1 MYAIGSKTMKERLAM
16 NLIMT
21 VIMISATGIAL
32 LAIQYHQTA
41 HAYPCVGGSVKEYC
55 TGYHDGAILAY
66 RDFNTGHNLDISQ
79 HPCTHNSTDYCNG
92 YNRGYSDE
100 ADFLG

>member
-1 MYAIGSKTMKERLAM
+1 
-16 NLIMT
+16 
-21 VIMISATGIAL
+21 MISATINTIVL
-32 LAIQYHQTA
+32 QQCHQTA

-55 TGYHDGAILAY
+55 TGYHDGAVQAY
-66 RDFNTGHNLDISQ
+66 GDYKIGHDLDVDQ
-79 HPCTHNSTDYCNG
+79 HPCKGNSTQYCNG

>member
-1 MYAIGSKTMKERLAM
+1 MVTTIIT
-16 NLIMT
+16 
-21 VIMISATGIAL
+21 ISATTGITL
-32 LAIQYHQTA
+32 LLQYYQTA
-41 HAYPCVGGSVKEYC
+41 QAFPCIGDHVKEYC

-66 RDFNTGHNLDISQ
+66 RDFNTGHDLDISQ
-79 HPCTHNSTDYCNG
+79 HPCTRNSTDYCNG